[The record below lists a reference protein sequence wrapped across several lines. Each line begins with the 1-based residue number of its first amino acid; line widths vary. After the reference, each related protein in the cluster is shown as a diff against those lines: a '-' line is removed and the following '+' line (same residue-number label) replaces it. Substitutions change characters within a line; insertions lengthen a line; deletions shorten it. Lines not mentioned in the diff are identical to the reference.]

1 MNNEITHNVKLT
13 TEEIFELLQIAKLH
27 LQHDGDEDL
36 KSAYKKLSRVKMPIA
51 EANLNYDYT
60 PPMYGQSE

>member
-1 MNNEITHNVKLT
+1 MNNEITHNIKLN

-27 LQHDGDEDL
+27 LQHNGDKDL
-36 KSAYKKLSRVKMPIA
+36 KSAYKKLSRVKMPIS
-51 EANLNYDYT
+51 ETTPNYDYT